1 MGRKIRYVSTK
12 TVIRLHDHSKT
23 HHDILRQSP
32 SSAPGVKSGWSGS
45 LTKAMAM
52 TMSASSNPGACWI
65 LKRVHIRKVTQM
77 YESTERLVT
86 TPTTTLAGA

>member
-1 MGRKIRYVSTK
+1 
-12 TVIRLHDHSKT
+12 
-23 HHDILRQSP
+23 
-32 SSAPGVKSGWSGS
+32 
-45 LTKAMAM
+45 MAM